1 MNNDFNRAL
10 LDFNKAYSLNSDNPG
25 AVLGFAK
32 WHFSKNNYTSAKEYI
47 QSTKEIDSD
56 GVFGHEA
63 DELLKKIES
72 TEQTQTGS
80 LDMSGSIQ

>member
-1 MNNDFNRAL
+1 MDFNR
-10 LDFNKAYSLNSDNPG
+10 AYSLNSGNPG

-47 QSTKEIDSD
+47 QSTKEIDPD

-63 DELLKKIES
+63 DELLIKIEA
-72 TEQTQTGS
+72 TEKTQTGS
-80 LDMSGSIQ
+80 LNMSGSTKDF